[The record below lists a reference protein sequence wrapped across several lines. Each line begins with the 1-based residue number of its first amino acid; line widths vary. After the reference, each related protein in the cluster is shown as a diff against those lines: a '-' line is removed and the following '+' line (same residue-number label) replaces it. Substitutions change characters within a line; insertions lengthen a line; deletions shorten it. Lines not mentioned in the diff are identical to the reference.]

1 MRDYMQQIKKEKKM
15 RPKKRNTNNDDVP
28 DYTEYKI

>member
-15 RPKKRNTNNDDVP
+15 RPKKRNANNDDVP